1 MSLEKWAEEEI
12 KIACTNENPDW
23 DGKSFDYGCS
33 IYMSALKAFKS
44 ILEDGHSGSSIQFTK
59 QILCRLIDGKPLT
72 PIEDDE
78 DNWNNRED
86 RDSNS
91 GYVCYQN
98 KRMSSL
104 FKYVYDDGTIK
115 YSDVDRVV
123 LIEPNGL
130 GWHNGLASRIV
141 DEMFPISMPY
151 SPADKAYEV
160 YVEDWLFDANNGDY
174 DTRCFEYMIK
184 PDGTKVDIGRY
195 FAEKNRKFVEISREE
210 YEERKENRVR

>member
-23 DGKSFDYGCS
+23 DGESFDYGCS

-44 ILEDGHSGSSIQFTK
+44 LLEDGHSGCSVQFAK

-78 DNWNNRED
+78 DNWINRGD

-104 FKYVYDDGTIK
+104 FKYVYDDGAIK

-123 LIEPNGL
+123 LIEPDGS

-160 YVEDWLFDANNGDY
+160 HVEDCLFDANNGDY
-174 DTRCFEYMIK
+174 DTRCFKYMIK
-184 PDGTKVDIGRY
+184 PDGTKVDIERY
-195 FAEKNRKFVEISREE
+195 FAEKNCEFVEISREE
-210 YEERKENRVR
+210 YEERKANRVR